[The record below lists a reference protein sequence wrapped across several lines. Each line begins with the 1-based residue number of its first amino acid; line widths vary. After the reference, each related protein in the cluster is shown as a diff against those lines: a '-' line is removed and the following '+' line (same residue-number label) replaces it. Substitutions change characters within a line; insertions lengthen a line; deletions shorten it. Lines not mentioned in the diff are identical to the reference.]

1 VSKDEELKER
11 KMIDLFLDD
20 MQVNVFGLLALAAY
34 VFIFALIII
43 SIIRISRYFRDTGK
57 EQKLIRIELGK
68 VAEEVHLL
76 RQEMK
81 DGTVSNYSDKSV

>member
-1 VSKDEELKER
+1 
-11 KMIDLFLDD
+11 MIECILADIEDLILPGTII
-20 MQVNVFGLLALAAY
+20 VLVALAFY
-34 VFIFALIII
+34 VFIFTLFVMCLI
-43 SIIRISRYFRDTGK
+43 SVTKYFSTAGK

-81 DGTVSNYSDKSV
+81 GVEAGQSD

>member
-1 VSKDEELKER
+1 MS
-11 KMIDLFLDD
+11 
-20 MQVNVFGLLALAAY
+20 A
-34 VFIFALIII
+34 
-43 SIIRISRYFRDTGK
+43 GK

-81 DGTVSNYSDKSV
+81 EGKAGESSSQ

>member
-1 VSKDEELKER
+1 
-11 KMIDLFLDD
+11 MIDLFLDD

>member
-57 EQKLIRIELGK
+57 DQKLIRIELGK

>member
-1 VSKDEELKER
+1 
-11 KMIDLFLDD
+11 MIECILADIEDLILPGTII
-20 MQVNVFGLLALAAY
+20 VLVALAFY
-34 VFIFALIII
+34 VFIFTLFVMCLI
-43 SIIRISRYFRDTGK
+43 SVTKYSSTAGK

-81 DGTVSNYSDKSV
+81 GVEAGQSD

>member
-1 VSKDEELKER
+1 
-11 KMIDLFLDD
+11 MIDLLSDN
-20 MQVNVFGLLALAAY
+20 MEVNVFGLLVLAAY

>member
-1 VSKDEELKER
+1 ME
-11 KMIDLFLDD
+11 
-20 MQVNVFGLLALAAY
+20 VNVFGFIVLAAY